1 MTVSGSRFTSGMA
14 PLGRLSDMHRF
25 FVDPRAMAGERFA
38 IPAAVSHQVTRVLR
52 LRDGDEITLLDGVG
66 QEARCRLEGSEC
78 VALERGAAQGEPAHQ
93 LTVWQ
98 ALLKGDHLEPV
109 IRHGTELGI
118 ARFRLFVSERCVVRE
133 LSPRKL
139 ERLQAVAREAAEQ
152 SERGIVPPVDA
163 PVSYAQ
169 ALKSAAPGS
178 VLLFERQ
185 KTKRLTK
192 MEPPSGVFIGPE
204 GGFSPAEI
212 EGAGWAGVPIAG
224 LGPRI
229 LRSETVAVAVAAAIL
244 SRTGDF
250 A

>member
-1 MTVSGSRFTSGMA
+1 
-14 PLGRLSDMHRF
+14 MHRF
-25 FVDPRAMAGERFA
+25 FVQPAAMAADRFPIPQA
-38 IPAAVSHQVTRVLR
+38 IAHQVSRVLR
-52 LRDGDEITLLDGVG
+52 LADGEELLLLDGRG
-66 QEARCRLEGSEC
+66 AQARCRLDGGMC
-78 VALERGAAQGEPAHQ
+78 VVVKREEASGEPGHQ
-93 LTVWQ
+93 LTIWQ

-109 IRHGTELGI
+109 IRHGTEIGI
-118 ARFRLFVSERCVVRE
+118 ARFRLFISERSVVRE

-163 PVSYAQ
+163 PVSYTQ
-169 ALKSAAPGS
+169 AIKAAPPGT

-185 KTKRLTK
+185 NSKRLTK
-192 MEPPSGVFIGPE
+192 LEPPPGVIIGPE
-204 GGFSPAEI
+204 GGFSPGEV
-212 EGAGWAGVPIAG
+212 EGAGWAGVTVAG